1 MVDFEIS
8 KAVTLTIV
16 GVGAAFVSLVSL
28 IVLTRLMSRTAGTAP
43 QDQAEAI
50 AGTAADALDEAAR
63 AAAVDETTGVSP
75 NQNPAMVAAA
85 AAAVA
90 MAEEEFDA
98 EAMTLEEMEDRGP
111 APEAAGWKS
120 YGRWQLMASRM
131 AMQSRRAMRRGR

>member
-8 KAVTLTIV
+8 KAVTLTIL

-28 IVLTRLMSRTAGTAP
+28 IILTRLMSRIVGTAP

-50 AGTAADALDEAAR
+50 AGTAADVLEEAA
-63 AAAVDETTGVSP
+63 DETTGSP
-75 NQNPAMVAAA
+75 DRNPAMAAAA

-98 EAMTLEEMEDRGP
+98 EAMALEEMEDRGP

-131 AMQSRRAMRRGR
+131 AMQSRRATRRGR

>member
-8 KAVTLTIV
+8 KAVTLTIL

-28 IVLTRLMSRTAGTAP
+28 IILTRLMSRIVGTAP

-50 AGTAADALDEAAR
+50 AGTAADALEEAD
-63 AAAVDETTGVSP
+63 DETTGVAP
-75 NQNPAMVAAA
+75 GQNPAMAAAA

-98 EAMTLEEMEDRGP
+98 EAMALEEMEHQGP

-131 AMQSRRAMRRGR
+131 AMQSRRATRRGR

>member
-8 KAVTLTIV
+8 KAVTPTIL
-16 GVGAAFVSLVSL
+16 GVGAAFVSLISL
-28 IVLTRLMSRTAGTAP
+28 IILTRLMSRIVGTEP
-43 QDQAEAI
+43 QDHAEAI
-50 AGTAADALDEAAR
+50 AGTAADALDGAAR
-63 AAAVDETTGVSP
+63 TETVDETTGVSP
-75 NQNPAMVAAA
+75 DRNPKMAAA

-98 EAMTLEEMEDRGP
+98 EAMALEEMEHQGP

-131 AMQSRRAMRRGR
+131 AMQSRRATRRGR

>member
-8 KAVTLTIV
+8 KAVTLTIL

-28 IVLTRLMSRTAGTAP
+28 IILTRLMSRIVGTAP

-50 AGTAADALDEAAR
+50 AGTAADVLEEAA
-63 AAAVDETTGVSP
+63 DETTGSP
-75 NQNPAMVAAA
+75 DRNPAMAAAA

-98 EAMTLEEMEDRGP
+98 EAMALEEMEDRGP

-131 AMQSRRAMRRGR
+131 AMQSRRATRRRQ

>member
-1 MVDFEIS
+1 MVDFDIS
-8 KAVTLTIV
+8 KAVTLTIL

-28 IVLTRLMSRTAGTAP
+28 IILTRLMSRIVGTAP

-50 AGTAADALDEAAR
+50 AGTAADALAQ
-63 AAAVDETTGVSP
+63 AVDETTGVAP
-75 NQNPAMVAAA
+75 GQNPAMAAAA

-98 EAMTLEEMEDRGP
+98 EAMALEEMEHQGP

-131 AMQSRRAMRRGR
+131 AMQSRRATRRGR

>member
-8 KAVTLTIV
+8 KAVTLTIL

-28 IVLTRLMSRTAGTAP
+28 IILTRLMSRIVGTVP

-50 AGTAADALDEAAR
+50 AGAALDGAAR
-63 AAAVDETTGVSP
+63 PETVDETTGVAP
-75 NQNPAMVAAA
+75 GQNPKMAAAA

-98 EAMTLEEMEDRGP
+98 EAMALEEREHQGP

-131 AMQSRRAMRRGR
+131 AMQSRRATRRGR

>member
-1 MVDFEIS
+1 MVDFDIS
-8 KAVTLTIV
+8 KAVTLTIL

-28 IVLTRLMSRTAGTAP
+28 IVLTRLMSRIVGTAP

-50 AGTAADALDEAAR
+50 AGAAADALEQAA
-63 AAAVDETTGVSP
+63 DETTGVAP
-75 NQNPAMVAAA
+75 GQNPAMAAAA

-98 EAMTLEEMEDRGP
+98 EAMALEEMEHQGP

-131 AMQSRRAMRRGR
+131 AMQSRRATRRGR

>member
-8 KAVTLTIV
+8 KAVTLTIL

-28 IVLTRLMSRTAGTAP
+28 IVLTRLMSRIVGTEP

-50 AGTAADALDEAAR
+50 AGTAADALEEAA
-63 AAAVDETTGVSP
+63 DETTGSP
-75 NQNPAMVAAA
+75 DRNPAMAAAA

-98 EAMTLEEMEDRGP
+98 EAMALEEMEHQGP

-131 AMQSRRAMRRGR
+131 AMQSRRATRRGR

>member
-8 KAVTLTIV
+8 KAVTLTIL

-28 IVLTRLMSRTAGTAP
+28 IILTRLMSRIVGTAP

-50 AGTAADALDEAAR
+50 AGTAADALEE
-63 AAAVDETTGVSP
+63 AVDETTGVAP
-75 NQNPAMVAAA
+75 GQNPAMAAAA

-98 EAMTLEEMEDRGP
+98 EAMALEEMEHQGP

-131 AMQSRRAMRRGR
+131 AMQSRRATRRGR

>member
-1 MVDFEIS
+1 MVDFDIS
-8 KAVTLTIV
+8 KAVTLTIL

-28 IVLTRLMSRTAGTAP
+28 IILTRLMSRIVGTAP

-50 AGTAADALDEAAR
+50 AGTAADALDGAAR
-63 AAAVDETTGVSP
+63 PETVDETTGVSP
-75 NQNPAMVAAA
+75 DQNPKMAAAA

-98 EAMTLEEMEDRGP
+98 EAMALEEMEHQGP

-131 AMQSRRAMRRGR
+131 AMQSRRATRRGR

>member
-1 MVDFEIS
+1 MVDFDVS
-8 KAVTLTIV
+8 KAVTLTIL

-28 IVLTRLMSRTAGTAP
+28 IVLTRLMSRIVGTAP

-50 AGTAADALDEAAR
+50 AGTAADALEEAAG
-63 AAAVDETTGVSP
+63 ETTGVAP
-75 NQNPAMVAAA
+75 GQNPAMAAAA

-98 EAMTLEEMEDRGP
+98 EAMALEEMEHQGP

-131 AMQSRRAMRRGR
+131 AMQSRRATRRGR